1 MKMEEIIYFIIDMK
15 NISNIFLIINII
27 NNK

>member
-15 NISNIFLIINII
+15 NILNIFLIINIT